1 MSELPHKLA
10 KGEWKVI
17 ATAGRDNTLEEFKA
31 AIDREYVHVK
41 FTETRGG
48 TELGFRLDPDH
59 TDLSKGDFDNGSGNV
74 KVAGKLNLDGV
85 DVRCEAEI
93 DLSSLDGTGHLVILE
108 EDKSDEGEDSGDGD
122 SGDGDSGDGDSGD
135 GDSGDGDAE

>member
-10 KGEWKVI
+10 KGDWKVI

-31 AIDREYVHVK
+31 AVDREYVHVK

-48 TELGFRLDPDH
+48 TELGFRLDPEH
-59 TDLSKGDFDNGSGNV
+59 TDLSGGDFEKGKGKV

-108 EDKSDEGEDSGDGD
+108 PEEKEGSEDEGSGKEEAA
-122 SGDGDSGDGDSGD
+122 
-135 GDSGDGDAE
+135 AEEEKAS